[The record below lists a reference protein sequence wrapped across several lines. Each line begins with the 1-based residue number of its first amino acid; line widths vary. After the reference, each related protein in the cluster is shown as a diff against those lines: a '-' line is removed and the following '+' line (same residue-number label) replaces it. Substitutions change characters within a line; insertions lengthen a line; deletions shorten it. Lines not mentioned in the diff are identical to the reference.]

1 MLHLVYC
8 NYTSK
13 SGVQVFDNV
22 IKNVVVGIKVPY
34 NCKNFGV

>member
-13 SGVQVFDNV
+13 SGVQVFDKV
-22 IKNVVVGIKVPY
+22 IKNVVVGTRVPC
-34 NCKNFGV
+34 NCKNFEV